1 MEFHNSHLP
10 VLLLGGVSS
19 GVRSACGKDGGVVRC
34 GWGGPLGAVVLG
46 PGRCVVEWMGVGS
59 GGEGLE
65 GGEEDEE

>member
-1 MEFHNSHLP
+1 MF
-10 VLLLGGVSS
+10 
-19 GVRSACGKDGGVVRC
+19 RC

-65 GGEEDEE
+65 GGEGDEG